1 MFRVVAGAFAP
12 RPDAVEGVLIMR
24 NQEDLP
30 YILVERDSGGSFG
43 SFCLGALVGAG
54 LALLF
59 APQSGEETQDEIR
72 VRAQKL
78 RAAAEER
85 MREAQLTLE
94 DRLGNVKDGVESRV
108 ELVRD
113 AFESIRV
120 AVSAGAGGVEM
131 TTSLPLTSIP
141 GASSMGSSKDRVARR
156 VSMPLCSTVKYS
168 VVAAESAT
176 MTSPVR

>member
-1 MFRVVAGAFAP
+1 
-12 RPDAVEGVLIMR
+12 MR
-24 NQEDLP
+24 NQDGLP

-59 APQSGEETQDEIR
+59 APQSGEETQEEIR
-72 VRAQKL
+72 ARAQKL

-94 DRLGNVKDGVESRV
+94 DRLENVREGVESRV

-113 AFESIRV
+113 AVESGR
-120 AVSAGAGGVEM
+120 
-131 TTSLPLTSIP
+131 
-141 GASSMGSSKDRVARR
+141 
-156 VSMPLCSTVKYS
+156 
-168 VVAAESAT
+168 VAAEEARTDLEAKLERSKSAAKAGISAAREAAVGET
-176 MTSPVR
+176 PSPEEDVGE

>member
-1 MFRVVAGAFAP
+1 
-12 RPDAVEGVLIMR
+12 MR
-24 NQEDLP
+24 NQDDLP

-59 APQSGEETQDEIR
+59 APQSGEETQEEIR

-94 DRLGNVKDGVESRV
+94 DRLENVREGVGVSCRVGARRGRIGTYGGRGGPYGSRRQTRAFQGRRQGGDRCG
-108 ELVRD
+108 EGGGRRRD
-113 AFESIRV
+113 AVPGGRRRRIVTESGR
-120 AVSAGAGGVEM
+120 S
-131 TTSLPLTSIP
+131 
-141 GASSMGSSKDRVARR
+141 
-156 VSMPLCSTVKYS
+156 
-168 VVAAESAT
+168 
-176 MTSPVR
+176 

>member
-1 MFRVVAGAFAP
+1 
-12 RPDAVEGVLIMR
+12 MR
-24 NQEDLP
+24 NQDDLP

-59 APQSGEETQDEIR
+59 APQSGEETQEEIR

-94 DRLGNVKDGVESRV
+94 DRLENVREGVESRV

-113 AFESIRV
+113 AVESGR
-120 AVSAGAGGVEM
+120 M
-131 TTSLPLTSIP
+131 
-141 GASSMGSSKDRVARR
+141 
-156 VSMPLCSTVKYS
+156 
-168 VVAAESAT
+168 AAEEARTDLEDKLERSKAAAKAGIAAAREAAVGAT
-176 MTSPVR
+176 PSPEEDVDE